1 MFNVLKRID
10 YDVYATC
17 TDQTLHANF
26 RNSRIHFSQNYLG
39 DFKLHSSYLV
49 DTNHPNGIEIHSVY
63 KNGVI
68 MIANERTKK
77 LITVLIARPN
87 QLKRYGIED
96 ERMLDLAYQHFK
108 KGYNHF

>member
-1 MFNVLKRID
+1 
-10 YDVYATC
+10 
-17 TDQTLHANF
+17 
-26 RNSRIHFSQNYLG
+26 
-39 DFKLHSSYLV
+39 
-49 DTNHPNGIEIHSVY
+49 
-63 KNGVI
+63 